1 MYAVEF
7 TDAERGLR
15 EKHIGDEAKNW
26 HAELRVMGEVV
37 VVVETD
43 GLHFIP
49 HDNARLPGN
58 LPWKAKALLMDAS
71 MTKYEPGFVLRE
83 GHNRDC

>member
-1 MYAVEF
+1 M
-7 TDAERGLR
+7 
-15 EKHIGDEAKNW
+15 GDVA
-26 HAELRVMGEVV
+26 

-58 LPWKAKALLMDAS
+58 LPRKAKVLLMDAS
-71 MTKYEPGFVLRE
+71 TAKDEAAFVLRE
-83 GHNRDC
+83 GR

>member
-7 TDAERGLR
+7 ADAERKLR

-26 HAELRVMGEVV
+26 PSEFRVMGDVA

-58 LPWKAKALLMDAS
+58 LPRKAKVLLMDAS
-71 MTKYEPGFVLRE
+71 TAKDEAAFVLRE
-83 GHNRDC
+83 GR